1 MRISDW
7 SSDVCSSDLVVGANA
22 RQDWPSGW
30 VQHRSIRLDQLVAQ
44 ANRYS
49 GKPIILDD
57 NATAA
62 LIASGRF
69 QINKT
74 DVFVERIAES
84 LKLRISYRDDGMHL
98 RKRYFF
104 RRQIG
109 QASSRD
115 RVCQK
120 G

>member
-7 SSDVCSSDLVVGANA
+7 SSDVCSSDLSVTDGRAVSVPPVVGANA

-49 GKPIILDD
+49 GKPIILYD

-74 DVFVERIAES
+74 AVFVERIAAS
-84 LKLRISYRDDGMHL
+84 IKLRISDCDTGLHL
-98 RKRYFF
+98 RKR
-104 RRQIG
+104 
-109 QASSRD
+109 
-115 RVCQK
+115 
-120 G
+120 